1 MEFWKNHEKKGKKNK
16 KRGLL
21 FSSGLIVGEGIIG
34 ILSAVF
40 GVISIGEST
49 MADKLDVS
57 EQFSFGMLGS
67 LLGVIILILIF
78 ILRCKREEVR

>member
-1 MEFWKNHEKKGKKNK
+1 MRKGEEEQE
-16 KRGLL
+16 RGLL

-49 MADKLDVS
+49 MADKLTYLNNSVL
-57 EQFSFGMLGS
+57 E
-67 LLGVIILILIF
+67 
-78 ILRCKREEVR
+78 C